1 MGQLWFIRHFRT
13 SWNSQARL
21 QGRRDI
27 DLDDPLGESD
37 LAALAANRK
46 ELAGRDF
53 GLVLTSP
60 LRRARQTAAL
70 HGFPAAVPDP
80 DLAELCFGSLEG
92 RTWADLEAAHPGRWE
107 SDPHSLPLGEPFGD
121 FLKRIQRVQQRV
133 VTANAPVLAFGHGA
147 WLSGLRHMLDGTPG
161 LRTKSIHNGALIRL
175 DLSPRFSVPATR

>member
-13 SWNSQARL
+13 PWNSQARL

-27 DLDDPLGESD
+27 DLDDPLGEDD

-53 GLVLTSP
+53 ELVLTSP

-80 DLAELCFGSLEG
+80 DLAELCFGMLEG
-92 RTWADLEAAHPGRWE
+92 RTWADLEAAHPGLWG
-107 SDPHSLPLGEPFGD
+107 SDPHSLPLGEPFAD
-121 FLKRIQRVQQRV
+121 FLERIQRVQLRV
-133 VTANAPVLAFGHGA
+133 VTADKPVLAFGHGA

-161 LRTKSIHNGALIRL
+161 LHTRSIDNGALIRL
-175 DLSPRFSVPATR
+175 DLSPRSSVPADR